1 MTLKTSRHKLP
12 LLAVGQA
19 QKEYT
24 HNEALLLVDN
34 LLNLSIL
41 SIVDRP
47 EDIEPEA
54 IEQTIEG
61 ESSAWLISDTPSD
74 AWSQRANHIIISTAN
89 GFRYLEPVENMRIHN
104 VQSGCLMVY
113 KDMSW
118 SIAPTHAGPTGGDI
132 IDSQARDSIAA
143 ILDNLRQ
150 FGLSRS

>member
-1 MTLKTSRHKLP
+1 MTLETSRHKLP

-34 LLNLSIL
+34 LLNLSIV

-54 IEQTIEG
+54 IEQNMDG
-61 ESSAWLISDTPSD
+61 ESSAWLISDAPSGT
-74 AWSQRANHIIISTAN
+74 WSQRANQIVISTAN
-89 GFRYLEPVENMRIHN
+89 GFRYIEPVENMRIYN
-104 VQSGCLMVY
+104 AQYGCLMIY

-118 SIAPTHAGPTGGDI
+118 FIAPTHAEPVGGDI
-132 IDSQARDSIAA
+132 IDSQARESIAT
-143 ILDNLRQ
+143 ILNNLRQ